1 MVRVDTGLVSWF
13 SYAARSGAGGYAQDR
28 YAEGLTSWRRR
39 LQRTVLPFCAP
50 VFAAGLVIALV
61 APDPLQWFAG
71 FGAAASASIYL
82 MLRESPPQFVD
93 KWRRGAEGERATARM
108 LGPLRREG
116 WQLFHDLDTGRG
128 NRDHV
133 AIGPA
138 GVYLLD
144 SKNLSGT
151 IEVDGDV
158 IRAHYRDY
166 PRDDYKLDKIGSWM
180 RSEAAKLKGE
190 IEQLTGERVWV
201 QSVVV
206 IWGAFDAQPVDG
218 DRVTFIHGEALADWL
233 RAQPARLLP
242 PAQQQI
248 ATALRPSR
256 LRDAD

>member
-1 MVRVDTGLVSWF
+1 M
-13 SYAARSGAGGYAQDR
+13 
-28 YAEGLTSWRRR
+28 
-39 LQRTVLPFCAP
+39 QRTVLPFCAP

-71 FGAAASASIYL
+71 FAAAASASIYL

-93 KWRRGAEGERATARM
+93 KWRRGAEGEHATARV

-128 NRDHV
+128 NRDHI

-158 IRAHYRDY
+158 IRARYRDY
-166 PRDDYKLDKIGSWM
+166 PRDDYTLDRIGSWM
-180 RSEAAKLKGE
+180 RSEAAKLKSE

-201 QSVVV
+201 QAVVV
-206 IWGAFDAQPVDG
+206 IWGRFGAQTVGG
-218 DRVTFIHGEALADWL
+218 DRVTFIHGDALAAWL
-233 RAQPARLLP
+233 RARPARLPLP
-242 PAQQQI
+242 ALQQI
-248 ATALRPSR
+248 ATALRSPR
-256 LRDAD
+256 PRDED